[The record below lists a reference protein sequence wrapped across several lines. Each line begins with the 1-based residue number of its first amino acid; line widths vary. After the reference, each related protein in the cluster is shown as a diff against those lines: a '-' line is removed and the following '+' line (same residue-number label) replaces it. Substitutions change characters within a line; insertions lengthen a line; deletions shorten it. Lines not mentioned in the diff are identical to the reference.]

1 MSKFQTK
8 IIKEY
13 EAEGYYVINLIKTNK
28 NGIPDLLMIKD
39 GIASF
44 IECKE
49 KNDTLKTLQKFR
61 IDQLNK
67 RNINAKCLQDEKGI
81 IYPHSPPNIPER

>member
-28 NGIPDLLMIKD
+28 NGIPDLLAIKD
-39 GIASF
+39 GQIEF

-49 KNDTLKTLQKFR
+49 KNDSLKTLQKFR

-67 RNINAKCLQDEKGI
+67 LNINAKCLQDEKGI
-81 IYPHSPPNIPER
+81 IYP